1 MHVSENKI
9 VKCLCMDEILN
20 RYKNINRGY
29 RQLEVWKEAIELFV
43 FVKKK
48 IQTIIS
54 ISFKTKAQIEDSA
67 LSCSSN
73 IAEGYCRRSLK
84 ENINFVNYALASL
97 GENYTRLFA
106 LLKSADIDKEW
117 FDEYDKKLFS
127 LENKLIQFNKSMI
140 AKLDSNDWHSDYT
153 IREAIEHYNADSK

>member
-1 MHVSENKI
+1 
-9 VKCLCMDEILN
+9 MDELLN
-20 RYKNINRGY
+20 RYKSINRGY
-29 RQLEVWKEAIELFV
+29 RKLEVWNEAVELFV

-48 IQTIIS
+48 IQSITS

-84 ENINFVNYALASL
+84 ENINFVSIALASL

-106 LLKSADIDKEW
+106 LLKSNDLDKEW
-117 FDEYDKKLFS
+117 FDEYDSKLFS
-127 LENKLIQFNKSMI
+127 LENKLVQFNKTMI
-140 AKLDSNDWHSDYT
+140 AKLDSNDWHNDY
-153 IREAIEHYNADSK
+153 ILRETIEHYDAKPK